1 MMVVLDSS
9 AVIPLLTIGRLDL
22 IKKVFKEVYVPSIVW
37 QEVVEEGIKAGKRVM
52 EFEKG
57 KNVWFQILSSPPQ
70 NVCSVFAQ
78 ANHLHIADAAVLLTA
93 KQKKDVLLTNDAA
106 LHACALSQQIPV
118 WWLTTLLLAATK
130 KNVVS
135 KSEAELILF
144 DLVHIAK
151 MRLNTDVFSELLGII
166 RNL

>member
-9 AVIPLLTIGRLDL
+9 AVIPLLTIGRLDI
-22 IKKVFKEVYVPSIVW
+22 IKKMFKEVYVPSIVW
-37 QEVVEEGIKAGKRVM
+37 QEVVEEGIKSGKRVI

-57 KNVWFQILSSPPQ
+57 KDVWFQILPSPLPTM
-70 NVCSVFAQ
+70 CSVFAK
-78 ANHLHIADAAVLLTA
+78 ANHLHIKDAAVLLTA

-106 LHACALSQQIPV
+106 LHACAISQQTPA

-130 KNVVS
+130 KKVVS
-135 KSEAELILF
+135 KSEAEMILF